1 VPDLLRILVEGSRV
15 DRKFREAANRWIDE
29 AAAGAQRNGALP
41 SVEAPLTCECGKPLA
56 LSHIAWD
63 PNYTPHTPR
72 ARLAAAP
79 PEASER

>member
-1 VPDLLRILVEGSRV
+1 LTRVEFRDAILAIE
-15 DRKFREAANRWIDE
+15 REAA
-29 AAAGAQRNGALP
+29 AGALP